1 MTLIVILSLL
11 VGLYLAWSIG
21 ANDVANAMGTSV
33 GSRSIS
39 LRQALILAGI
49 AEFAGAVLVG
59 ENVSDTIEKGIVDTG
74 FFAAAPMDLVC
85 GMMGAMLAAAIWVH
99 ISTFFGQPVSTTHSI
114 VGAVTGFGIAAGA
127 RIFWAKQGFIVL
139 SWILSPLAGGI
150 CAFFVFR
157 FVAKRVL
164 GTEHP
169 VQSARRIAPFLVFA
183 VFFILVLSFIYKGL
197 KNLKLDLP
205 VLAVFA
211 IATGTG
217 LVAAAVTGLLIRRF
231 APRAEGLPIEV
242 ELLYVEKIFRYLQVM
257 TACYVAFAH
266 GANDVANAV
275 GPMAAVVHVY
285 THRVIPEG
293 VTVPPWMLAIGGLGI
308 VFGLATYGKRVIA
321 TIGTKILELTASR
334 GFCAEFS
341 TATTV
346 LVCSKMGLPISTSHT
361 IVGAVIG
368 VAFARG
374 LESTNTRVIR
384 DIFACWIVTV
394 PVAGLMSAIFYL
406 LLRPIFV

>member
-1 MTLIVILSLL
+1 
-11 VGLYLAWSIG
+11 
-21 ANDVANAMGTSV
+21 
-33 GSRSIS
+33 
-39 LRQALILAGI
+39 
-49 AEFAGAVLVG
+49 
-59 ENVSDTIEKGIVDTG
+59 
-74 FFAAAPMDLVC
+74 
-85 GMMGAMLAAAIWVH
+85 
-99 ISTFFGQPVSTTHSI
+99 
-114 VGAVTGFGIAAGA
+114 
-127 RIFWAKQGFIVL
+127 
-139 SWILSPLAGGI
+139 
-150 CAFFVFR
+150 
-157 FVAKRVL
+157 
-164 GTEHP
+164 
-169 VQSARRIAPFLVFA
+169 
-183 VFFILVLSFIYKGL
+183 
-197 KNLKLDLP
+197 
-205 VLAVFA
+205 
-211 IATGTG
+211 
-217 LVAAAVTGLLIRRF
+217 
-231 APRAEGLPIEV
+231 
-242 ELLYVEKIFRYLQVM
+242 
-257 TACYVAFAH
+257 
-266 GANDVANAV
+266 
-275 GPMAAVVHVY
+275 
-285 THRVIPEG
+285 VIPEG